1 MFVKPAPEVNLKAD
15 SHGNAWKCVTSSPWT
30 GFSCCTAIPSSF
42 RNMSEHGSPRHPLLS
57 LNYFPES
64 LAMTDDSRKTEKQVH
79 TACQK
84 ETKVRKCW
92 IYSGENQACCNTS
105 EAARPDQTI
114 VCHIPAEQCS
124 TTLCWLCTACIASML
139 DMWLLSYIWPCG
151 SELSLLLSTHHIP
164 FGKYTHLKTPATLP
178 AMHVLPLS
186 CHQLQTLQNQIW
198 KKTITACFPYC
209 VPSPMIISN
218 WRTTSDSKQ

>member
-1 MFVKPAPEVNLKAD
+1 MKVCD
-15 SHGNAWKCVTSSPWT
+15 ISPWT

-42 RNMSEHGSPRHPLLS
+42 RNMSEHGSPPHHWIISQNLWPWLTTAIS
-57 LNYFPES
+57 
-64 LAMTDDSRKTEKQVH
+64 DDSRKTEKQAH

-114 VCHIPAEQCS
+114 VCYIPAEQYS
-124 TTLCWLCTACIASML
+124 TTLCWLCTACIASIL

-151 SELSLLLSTHHIP
+151 SELSLLFSTHHIP
-164 FGKYTHLKTPATLP
+164 FGKYTYLKKPATFP
-178 AMHVLPLS
+178 AMHVFPLS

-198 KKTITACFPYC
+198 K
-209 VPSPMIISN
+209 
-218 WRTTSDSKQ
+218 RQ